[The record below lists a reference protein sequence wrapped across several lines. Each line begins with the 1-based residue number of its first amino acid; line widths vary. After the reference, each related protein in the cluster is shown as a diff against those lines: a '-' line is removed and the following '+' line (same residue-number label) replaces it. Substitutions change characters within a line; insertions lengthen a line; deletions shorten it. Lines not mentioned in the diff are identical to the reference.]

1 MNCVVFDPFTK
12 GRFQAKNRLV
22 RSATQ
27 ELTADEIGCPT
38 ETTIAYYEELA
49 KGGVGTII
57 VSSTQIMRFGEF
69 VKYKMRL
76 DEEALVP
83 QFQKIVDAIHQ
94 EGAQALIQLTVNWF
108 KRPNAAG
115 VYEICCVDDMTTE
128 EIQSVVAA
136 YQNAAKLAQQAGFD
150 GMQIHGASGFLINQ
164 FLDPNI
170 NHRTDIYGKE
180 RTKIV
185 EEIVTAVRKVTEDK
199 FGISIKVSVE
209 DFVFGN
215 DEACIENCIALDQI
229 GMDSIETSGH
239 KNVMIPGIQ
248 AGKNEGTFF
257 AAAEQLQRELQGK
270 MNASLILTGGIRSLE
285 KAEGVLEEG
294 IADVIGLSRPLICEP
309 NLPNRWQSE
318 DVAPAKCVSCNQ
330 CLNKP
335 NYEEPIFGC
344 YLQSKTTW
352 KFR

>member
-1 MNCVVFDPFTK
+1 MSCVTFDPIKK

-27 ELTADEIGCPT
+27 EMTADEVGCPT
-38 ETTIAYYEELA
+38 ETTIEYYRELA

-83 QFQKIVDAIHQ
+83 QFQKIVNVIHQ

-108 KRPNAAG
+108 QRPNAEG
-115 VYEICCVDDMTTE
+115 VYEVCCVDDMTTE
-128 EIQSVVAA
+128 EIQRVVAA

-170 NHRTDIYGKE
+170 NHRTDIYGQE

-185 EEIVTAVRKVTEDK
+185 EEIVAAVRKVTEDK
-199 FGISIKVSVE
+199 FSISIKVSVE
-209 DFVFGN
+209 DFVTEGN
-215 DEACIENCIALDQI
+215 QWSIDNCLALDRI
-229 GMDSIETSGH
+229 GLDSIETSGH

-248 AGKNEGTFF
+248 AGKNEGPFF
-257 AAAEQLQRELQGK
+257 AVAEQLQRELQGK

-285 KAEGVLEEG
+285 KSDSVLSAG
-294 IADVIGLSRPLICEP
+294 FADVIGLSRPLICEP
-309 NLPNRWQSE
+309 NLPNRWQSG
-318 DVAPAKCVSCNQ
+318 DIASAKCVSCNQ

-335 NYEEPIFGC
+335 DYEESIFGC
-344 YLQSKTTW
+344 YLQPKTTW